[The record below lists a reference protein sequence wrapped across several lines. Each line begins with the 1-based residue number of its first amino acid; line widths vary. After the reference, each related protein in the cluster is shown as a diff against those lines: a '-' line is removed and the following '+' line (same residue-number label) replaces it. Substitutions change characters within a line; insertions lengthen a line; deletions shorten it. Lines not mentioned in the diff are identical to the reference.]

1 MKPEDIQK
9 LSSDQLTQLIIKYK
23 FYEGDV
29 KALTLPQKRTRDFV
43 FTKKD
48 GNTQKQRTQSQP
60 NVTQVKRH
68 NQNYEPRDR
77 RLSEPNTQVEKA
89 KAVQHTRLNQI
100 KQSQESKMKE
110 ELQKKMPQY
119 DKLGCYPA
127 VKRLV
132 CIGDVHG
139 DLKVSLTALKLAE

>member
-29 KALTLPQKRTRDFV
+29 KALTLPQKRKLVTLFLQ
-43 FTKKD
+43 KKMEER
-48 GNTQKQRTQSQP
+48 TQKQRRQSQP

-77 RLSEPNTQVEKA
+77 RLSEPNTQVEKIRN
-89 KAVQHTRLNQI
+89 VCT
-100 KQSQESKMKE
+100 
-110 ELQKKMPQY
+110 
-119 DKLGCYPA
+119 
-127 VKRLV
+127 KR
-132 CIGDVHG
+132 
-139 DLKVSLTALKLAE
+139 TP